1 MPTTILPIDPN
12 TLNYQT
18 ISSNDTVLLD
28 SFEVVSLFDP
38 TKDIVEYFIY
48 DFNDSLIYS
57 NSNFRDWTNTEDPSL
72 ASTTLQTNLT
82 GSSLDYV
89 PSPQIAKISTIN
101 LDPIQN
107 VQNVGFGFGKIK
119 TLYNFLSYE
128 LSSSPTNQLFISDIS
143 SDRTELRLKTN
154 FISDAALSISYE
166 AFKTKINSDPSFD
179 EFYLNFGNN
188 QLVVAVNIL
197 LDNTQTPNSIL
208 IKLYEPLPLNFTL
221 KNTCFIVTKTGESV
235 AYSINFEEVLNF
247 IIPSIPIQGP
257 NFNLSILDQISPA
270 SVYQSYQDITATPLS
285 GSYYQLLSNLTSSG
299 VYINVDYSDYSN
311 FVQFSSAAQ
320 RLDNF
325 QEKLITISSSQA
337 ELNILY
343 AQITGSTTLLTP
355 SVSSSKASLESTI
368 QSTITSFDDYEY
380 YLYYESSST
389 TWPKSNNT
397 IPYVLYDV
405 NSATGVTWYNSQ
417 SSVAQTYDAYNQNYI
432 YYAIPEYIR
441 DDSQND
447 NYILFSELVSQLF
460 DNIWVYEKS
469 ITDKLDSNPNLNIG
483 VSPALVADVIQSLG
497 IKLYSSN
504 FTTQNIY
511 NSLLGFSPSGSIL
524 LPTGSKLVTNYVT
537 ASVSSSVVPTIQQ
550 YHQLTYKKIYHSLPY
565 LLKRKGTLQGLRS
578 LINIFGISDTILR
591 INEFGGKDKN
601 INTWDNWENEF
612 NYAFYTSGSAYVTS
626 SFTLNS
632 NWGASNNKPQ
642 AVEFRFKT
650 NGLPQN
656 TASIVSQSLWITD
669 QNVNIRLRYTGSGYT
684 SGSYSGSIPN
694 TYNEYA
700 LLEFIP
706 DLSTPS
712 TSASVYLPFYNGGW
726 WSVLINKNSSLY
738 TLYAANK
745 NYEGNDGNTL
755 SFEASSSVT
764 SAATT
769 WNNSTISTF
778 ASASYKIFTGSLQEI
793 RYYTQPISKNSFD
806 AYVMNPYSIEQ
817 NEYLAF
823 RATLGGELYTSS
835 LSVHPKITGSWVTT
849 SSFVGNS
856 IFFTSSGGNY
866 AVNRE
871 FIYFDQFAVGIQNP
885 VSNKITNQQI
895 LLPYSNNAL
904 NNIPSNKVLSAFNTI
919 QQNYPISQSYTN
931 DVNYLEVAFS
941 PQNEINEDINSSI
954 GFFNIGELI
963 GDPRQLTS
971 SAETYP
977 DLDALRDAYFE
988 KYTGNYDW
996 IDFINIISYYDNSL
1010 FKMIADFVPAKSG
1023 LASGIV
1029 IKQSILE
1036 RNKYPQPQ
1044 IDTFTTTSYYGSGSQ
1059 PNINWNS
1066 PIGTQNIIYTSSI
1079 FTVNITGS
1087 SGGSVPNLGGQTQSL
1102 GPGFNIVPITQ
1113 SWTGNNYSLSG
1124 SIPYVDSFQTEF
1136 FNGEFSGSNL
1146 VVTTGK
1152 LSDCN
1157 VEIVEVYN
1165 TASIPINS
1173 GFFAPLTKFTGYD
1186 LEVDKTY
1193 YISFTITNSGSAAS
1207 ADGINILYFGEKGND
1222 YYVYRIN
1229 TLSPGS
1235 SVTVDKLELTNLQ
1248 GTLSLPSNGQIRAS
1262 NFTIPLYFGTSTG
1275 VGIPLVTN
1283 FTIFEAELNDIDGD
1297 CEPLLNNVL
1306 VNRPNPYYM
1315 DLDFSTNPYIA
1326 VNFQTVMSGSATRFA
1341 IPQSDYTTIK
1351 HAGPRYF
1358 GSRTIAPD
1366 FGKAIYKD
1374 PAQLPFKNKS
1384 QVLGS
1389 TNLYQ
1394 NLRDGA
1400 LDTSS
1405 LFTTGSQVPN
1415 VENYAKYFCYFNTI
1429 TDSSPEYPSGSNLNL
1444 FYIIDENGRSY
1455 GLSNQSSDSQQIND
1469 YLYIISNLYPSNSQ
1483 PYIIPISG
1491 SNVSISNL
1499 LNNFPVIEGGAR
1511 YQTIFAKTGSG
1522 GNFEAYWGG
1531 SNTSPVYVTYFHSQ
1545 SASTF
1550 NDTGSITNYKPWLYP
1565 LLTFTDP
1572 ISGSISNYD
1581 FNYLN
1586 VYNPNTNETIN
1597 TGSNILPTNTLFP
1610 LQDYDFIRI
1619 ADTGSSFS
1627 SSLDSTFT
1635 ALGLYQ
1641 IKDIFTGSAVPVQTS
1656 SLSIV
1661 PFMNDTTALVTATG
1675 GDPNYQRFRVFRR
1688 ISTQTNVLI
1697 GIPISGLTEGFLIP
1711 ENYDPNLN
1719 PIDLA
1724 KIAGVI

>member
-1044 IDTFTTTSYYGSGSQ
+1044 VDTFTTTSYYGSGSQ
-1059 PNINWNS
+1059 PDIHWNS
-1066 PIGTQNIIYTSSI
+1066 PLGTQNIYYTSSI
-1079 FTVNITGS
+1079 LTTLITGS

-1113 SWTGNNYSLSG
+1113 SWSGSNTSLSG
-1124 SIPYVDSFQTEF
+1124 SIPYIDSFQTEF

-1146 VVTTGK
+1146 VVTDNK
-1152 LSDCN
+1152 LSDCY
-1157 VEIVEVYN
+1157 VEIVEIYSNTNLGTIQSVIVVDPTYN
-1165 TASIPINS
+1165 GPQLKIPFDVN
-1173 GFFAPLTKFTGYD
+1173 
-1186 LEVDKTY
+1186 VDNTY
-1193 YISFTITNSGSAAS
+1193 YLTFNYTNLDLGSSIFIVDNTGKTFYSITRGAFDSASGTIDKIQILNPFFPLGFNTTDIGGVPITNLF
-1207 ADGINILYFGEKGND
+1207 LYED
-1222 YYVYRIN
+1222 
-1229 TLSPGS
+1229 
-1235 SVTVDKLELTNLQ
+1235 Q
-1248 GTLSLPSNGQIRAS
+1248 
-1262 NFTIPLYFGTSTG
+1262 
-1275 VGIPLVTN
+1275 
-1283 FTIFEAELNDIDGD
+1283 LNDLDGD
-1297 CEPLLNNVL
+1297 CEPLLNNIL
-1306 VNRPNPYYM
+1306 INRPNPYYM
-1315 DLDFSTNPYIA
+1315 DVDFSTNPYIA
-1326 VNFQTVMSGSATRFA
+1326 VNQQSILTGSATRFA

-1358 GSRTIAPD
+1358 GSRTIAPS
-1366 FGKAIYKD
+1366 FGQAIYKD
-1374 PAQLPFKNKS
+1374 PAQLPFKDKS
-1384 QVLGS
+1384 QVLGL
-1389 TNLYQ
+1389 TDLYQ
-1394 NLRDGA
+1394 NLRDGT

-1429 TDSSPEYPSGSNLNL
+1429 TSSAPEYPSGSNLNL

-1469 YLYIISNLYPSNSQ
+1469 YLYIISNLYPSNSK

-1511 YQTIFAKTGSG
+1511 YQTIFAKTGSS
-1522 GNFEAYWGG
+1522 GNFEAYWSG
-1531 SNTSPVYVTYFHSQ
+1531 SNTSPTYVTYFHSQ
-1545 SASTF
+1545 STSTF
-1550 NDTGSITNYKPWLYP
+1550 NDTGSIINYKPWLYP

-1572 ISGSISNYD
+1572 ISGSINNYT
-1581 FNYLN
+1581 FNFLN
-1586 VYNPNTNETIN
+1586 VYDPNTNETII
-1597 TGSNILPTNTLFP
+1597 TGSNIYPINTLFP

-1619 ADTGSSFS
+1619 ANTGSSVS
-1627 SSLDSTFT
+1627 SSLDGTFT

-1641 IKDIFTGSAVPVQTS
+1641 IKDI
-1656 SLSIV
+1656 L
-1661 PFMNDTTALVTATG
+1661 
-1675 GDPNYQRFRVFRR
+1675 
-1688 ISTQTNVLI
+1688 
-1697 GIPISGLTEGFLIP
+1697 
-1711 ENYDPNLN
+1711 
-1719 PIDLA
+1719 
-1724 KIAGVI
+1724 

>member
-82 GSSLDYV
+82 GSNLDYV

-166 AFKTKINSDPSFD
+166 AFKTKIDNDPSFD

-197 LDNTQTPNSIL
+197 LDNTQNPNSIL

-257 NFNLSILDQISPA
+257 NFNLSTLDQISPA

-325 QEKLITISSSQA
+325 KEKLTTISSSQA

-343 AQITGSTTLLTP
+343 AEITGSTTLLTP
-355 SVSSSKASLESTI
+355 SVSSSKATLESTI

-380 YLYYESSST
+380 FLYFESSST

-397 IPYVLYDV
+397 IPYTLYDV

-417 SSVAQTYDAYNQNYI
+417 SNIAQTYDAYNQNYI

-601 INTWDNWENEF
+601 INTWDNWQNEF
-612 NYAFYTSGSAYVTS
+612 NYTFYTSGSAYVTS
-626 SFTLNS
+626 SFILNS
-632 NWGASNNKPQ
+632 SWGANNDVPQ

-650 NGLPQN
+650 DGLPQN
-656 TASIVSQSLWITD
+656 TSSIVSQSLWITD

-684 SGSYSGSIPN
+684 SGSYSGSIPD

-706 DLSTPS
+706 DLSTPA
-712 TSASVYLPFYNGGW
+712 TSASIYLPFYNEGW
-726 WSVLINKNSSLY
+726 WSVLVNKNGTNY
-738 TLYAANK
+738 TLYSANK

-755 SFEASSSVT
+755 AFEASSSIT

-849 SSFVGNS
+849 SSFIGNS

-871 FIYFDQFAVGIQNP
+871 VIYFDQFAVGIQNAI
-885 VSNKITNQQI
+885 SDKITNQRV
-895 LLPYSNNAL
+895 LLPYSDNNL

-919 QQNYPISQSYTN
+919 QQSYPISQSYTN

-971 SAETYP
+971 SADTYP

-1044 IDTFTTTSYYGSGSQ
+1044 VDTFTTTSYYGSGSQ
-1059 PNINWNS
+1059 PDIHWNS
-1066 PIGTQNIIYTSSI
+1066 PLAFQNITYSGSI
-1079 FTVNITGS
+1079 LTTFITGS

-1102 GPGFNIVPITQ
+1102 GPGFNIIPITQ
-1113 SWTGNNYSLSG
+1113 SWSGSNTSLSG
-1124 SIPYVDSFQTEF
+1124 SIPYIDSFQTEF

-1146 VVTTGK
+1146 VVTDGI

-1157 VEIVEVYN
+1157 VEIIEVYTTGAVGNVSRLVDGVPTSPFIN
-1165 TASIPINS
+1165 TAFYYNNKLDFDVNVDNS
-1173 GFFAPLTKFTGYD
+1173 
-1186 LEVDKTY
+1186 Y
-1193 YISFTITNSGSAAS
+1193 YISFNMVTNVDDDIGGTAVAQLKDNSGKVFYTSPEF
-1207 ADGINILYFGEKGND
+1207 NPGE
-1222 YYVYRIN
+1222 
-1229 TLSPGS
+1229 
-1235 SVTVDKLELTNLQ
+1235 SVSIDKL
-1248 GTLSLPSNGQIRAS
+1248 QI
-1262 NFTIPLYFGTSTG
+1262 NNPFYPLYFYIDVDVYDLG
-1275 VGIPLVTN
+1275 VQVQNILLYQDQ
-1283 FTIFEAELNDIDGD
+1283 LNDLDGD
-1297 CEPLLNNVL
+1297 CEPLLNNIL
-1306 VNRPNPYYM
+1306 INRPNPYYM
-1315 DLDFSTNPYIA
+1315 DVDFSTNPYIA
-1326 VNFQTVMSGSATRFA
+1326 VNQQSILTGSATRFA

-1358 GSRTIAPD
+1358 GSRTIAPS
-1366 FGKAIYKD
+1366 FGQAIYKD
-1374 PAQLPFKNKS
+1374 PAQLPFKDKS
-1384 QVLGS
+1384 QVLGL
-1389 TNLYQ
+1389 TDLYQ
-1394 NLRDGA
+1394 NLRDGT

-1415 VENYAKYFCYFNTI
+1415 VENYTKYFCYFNTI

-1469 YLYIISNLYPSNSQ
+1469 YLYIISNLYPSNSK

-1491 SNVSISNL
+1491 SNVSVSNL

-1522 GNFEAYWGG
+1522 GNFQAFWSG

-1545 SASTF
+1545 SISTF

-1572 ISGSISNYD
+1572 ISGSINEYT
-1581 FNYLN
+1581 FNFLN
-1586 VYNPNTNETIN
+1586 VYNPNTNETII
-1597 TGSNILPTNTLFP
+1597 TGSNIYPINTLFP
-1610 LQDYDFIRI
+1610 LQDFDFIRI
-1619 ADTGSSFS
+1619 ANTGSSVS
-1627 SSLDSTFT
+1627 SSLDGTFT

-1661 PFMNDTTALVTATG
+1661 PFMNNTTAVATATG
-1675 GDPNYQRFRVFRR
+1675 GNPDYQRFRVFRR
-1688 ISTQTNVLI
+1688 IPTQTNVLI
-1697 GIPISGLTEGFLIP
+1697 GIPIPDLTEGFLIP
-1711 ENYDPNLN
+1711 ENYNPNLN

-1724 KIAGVI
+1724 KIAGII

>member
-1 MPTTILPIDPN
+1 MPITVIPINSN
-12 TLNYQT
+12 TLNYQN
-18 ISSNDTVLLD
+18 ISSDDTVLLGSLD
-28 SFEVVSLFDP
+28 ITSLFDP
-38 TKDIVEYFIY
+38 TRDIVEYFIY
-48 DFNDSLIYS
+48 DIDKNLLLNNNNYTLYTI
-57 NSNFRDWTNTEDPSL
+57 TEDPSL
-72 ASTTLQTNLT
+72 ARTTLQTNST
-82 GSSLDYV
+82 GSNLDYV
-89 PSPQIAKISTIN
+89 PAPQVAKVSTLNI
-101 LDPIQN
+101 DPIKDAEDF
-107 VQNVGFGFGKIK
+107 GFNFGKIK

-128 LSSSPTNQLFISDIS
+128 LSSSPTNQFFISDIS

-154 FISDAALSISYE
+154 FISDGALSISYE
-166 AFKTKINSDPSFD
+166 AFKNKIDNDPTFD

-188 QLVVAVNIL
+188 QLVLVVNIL
-197 LDNTQTPNSIL
+197 LDNTQSPNSIL
-208 IKLYEPLPLNFTL
+208 IKLYEPLPPNFTL
-221 KNTCFIVTKTGESV
+221 KNECYVVVKTGESV
-235 AYSINFEEVLNF
+235 AYDITFDEN
-247 IIPSIPIQGP
+247 IIFTDPTIPIQGP
-257 NFNLSILDQISPA
+257 NFNLEISNQFSP
-270 SVYQSYQDITATPLS
+270 SSNYQSYKDITSTPLS
-285 GSYYQLLSNLTSSG
+285 GSYYQLLTNLTSSG
-299 VYINVDYSDYSN
+299 VYINVDYSDYGN

-325 QEKLITISSSQA
+325 REKLLTISSSQA
-337 ELNILY
+337 ELNIIY
-343 AQITGSTTLLTP
+343 SQITGSSTSLTP
-355 SVSSSKASLESTI
+355 SVSSSKATLENNI
-368 QSTITSFDDYEY
+368 QNTITSFDDYEY
-380 YLYYESSST
+380 FLYFESSST

-483 VSPALVADVIQSLG
+483 VSPALVADTIQSLG

-511 NSLLGFSPSGSIL
+511 NSLLGYSPSGSIL
-524 LPTGSKLVTNYVT
+524 LPTGSKLVTSYIT
-537 ASVSSSVVPTIQQ
+537 ASVSSSLVPTIDD
-550 YHQLTYKKIYHSLPY
+550 YHKLTYKKIYHSIPY
-565 LLKRKGTLQGLRS
+565 LLKRKGTVQGLRS
-578 LINIFGISDTILR
+578 LINIFGVAPTLLR

-601 INTWDNWENEF
+601 VNTWDNWQDEF
-612 NYAFYTSGSAYVTS
+612 KYAFYTSGSAFVTS

-632 NWGASNNKPQ
+632 SWGASNNKPQ
-642 AVEFRFKT
+642 SVEFRFKT
-650 NGLPQN
+650 DGLPQN
-656 TASIVSQSLWITD
+656 TSSIVSQSLWITD

-684 SGSYSGSIPN
+684 SGSYSGSIPSP
-694 TYNEYA
+694 YNEYA

-706 DLSTPS
+706 DLSSPS
-712 TSASVYLPFYNGGW
+712 TSASVYLPFYNEGW
-726 WSVLINKNSSLY
+726 WSVLVTKNSSTY

-755 SFEASSSVT
+755 SFEASSSIT

-778 ASASYKIFTGSLQEI
+778 GSSSYKIFSGSLQEI
-793 RYYTQPISKNSFD
+793 RYYTQPISQSTFN

-849 SSFVGNS
+849 SSFVGTS
-856 IFFTSSGGNY
+856 TFYTSSGGNY

-871 FIYFDQFAVGIQNP
+871 VIYFDQFAVGIQNP
-885 VSNKITNQQI
+885 VSDKITNQQT
-895 LLPYSNNAL
+895 LLPYSNNSL
-904 NNIPSNKVLSAFNTI
+904 NNIPDNKVLSAFNTI
-919 QQNYPISQSYTN
+919 QQSYPVSQSYTN
-931 DVNYLEVAFS
+931 DVNYLEAAFS

-971 SAETYP
+971 SANTYP

-1023 LASGIV
+1023 LASGII

-1059 PNINWNS
+1059 PDISWNS
-1066 PIGTQNIIYTSSI
+1066 PLAFQNITYSGSI
-1079 FTVNITGS
+1079 LTTLITGS

-1113 SWTGNNYSLSG
+1113 SWTGANPSLSG
-1124 SIPYVDSFQTEF
+1124 SIPYTESYQYEF

-1146 VVTTGK
+1146 VVENGK
-1152 LSDCN
+1152 LNDCY
-1157 VEIVEVYN
+1157 VELVEVYN
-1165 TASIPINS
+1165 TSSFPTLNPLSTSTFNFNNYNIN
-1173 GFFAPLTKFTGYD
+1173 FD
-1186 LEVDKTY
+1186 NTY
-1193 YISFTITNSGSAAS
+1193 YLSFDLQNIGVASGSLQIRL
-1207 ADGINILYFGEKGND
+1207 DTGINIEIKYQ
-1222 YYVYRIN
+1222 
-1229 TLSPGS
+1229 SPQLGPGDTIS
-1235 SVTVDKLELTNLQ
+1235 VDKFEINQ
-1248 GTLSLPSNGQIRAS
+1248 S
-1262 NFTIPLYFGTSTG
+1262 FIPLIFIAFNSGAQLS
-1275 VGIPLVTN
+1275 VTN
-1283 FTIFEAELNDIDGD
+1283 FTIFEAQLNDLDGG

-1306 VNRPNPYYM
+1306 ANRPNPYYM
-1315 DLDFSTNPYIA
+1315 DIDFSTNPYIA
-1326 VNFQTVMSGSATRFA
+1326 VNQQSILTGSATRFA
-1341 IPQSDYTTIK
+1341 IPQSDYTTLK

-1358 GSRTIAPD
+1358 GSRTIAPG
-1366 FGKAIYKD
+1366 FGQAIYKN
-1374 PAQLPFKNKS
+1374 PAQLPFKDKS
-1384 QVLGS
+1384 QVLGE

-1394 NLRDGA
+1394 NLRDGT

-1405 LFTTGSQVPN
+1405 LFTTSSQVPN

-1429 TDSSPEYPSGSNLNL
+1429 TNSSPEYPSGSNLNL
-1444 FYIIDENGRSY
+1444 FYIIDENGKSY
-1455 GLSNQSSDSQQIND
+1455 GLSNQNSDSQQIND
-1469 YLYIISNLYPSNSQ
+1469 YLYIISNLYPSNSK

-1491 SNVSISNL
+1491 SNVSTTNL

-1522 GNFEAYWGG
+1522 GNFSAFWSG

-1545 SASTF
+1545 SVSTF

-1572 ISGSISNYD
+1572 ISGSIDNYE
-1581 FNYLN
+1581 FNFLN
-1586 VYNPNTNETIN
+1586 VYNPNTNETI
-1597 TGSNILPTNTLFP
+1597 TVGSNVLPTNTLFP
-1610 LQDYDFIRI
+1610 IQDYDFIRI

-1675 GDPNYQRFRVFRR
+1675 GDPQYQRFRVFRR
-1688 ISTQTNVLI
+1688 IPTQTNVLI
-1697 GIPISGLTEGFLIP
+1697 GIPIPNLTEGFLIP
-1711 ENYDPNLN
+1711 ENYNPNLN
-1719 PIDLA
+1719 PTDLA
-1724 KIAGVI
+1724 KIAGII

>member
-1044 IDTFTTTSYYGSGSQ
+1044 VDTFTTTSYYGSGSQ
-1059 PNINWNS
+1059 PDIHWNS
-1066 PIGTQNIIYTSSI
+1066 PLGTQNIYYTSSI
-1079 FTVNITGS
+1079 LTTLITGS

-1113 SWTGNNYSLSG
+1113 SWSGSNTSLSG
-1124 SIPYVDSFQTEF
+1124 SIPYIDSFQTEF

-1146 VVTTGK
+1146 VVTDNK
-1152 LSDCN
+1152 LSDCY
-1157 VEIVEVYN
+1157 VEIVEIYSNTNLGTIQSVIVVDPTYN
-1165 TASIPINS
+1165 GPQLKIPFDVN
-1173 GFFAPLTKFTGYD
+1173 
-1186 LEVDKTY
+1186 VDNTY
-1193 YISFTITNSGSAAS
+1193 YLTFNYTNLDLGSSIFIVDNTGKTFYSITRGAFDSASGTIDKIQILNPFFPLGFNTTDIGGVPITNLF
-1207 ADGINILYFGEKGND
+1207 LYED
-1222 YYVYRIN
+1222 
-1229 TLSPGS
+1229 
-1235 SVTVDKLELTNLQ
+1235 Q
-1248 GTLSLPSNGQIRAS
+1248 
-1262 NFTIPLYFGTSTG
+1262 
-1275 VGIPLVTN
+1275 
-1283 FTIFEAELNDIDGD
+1283 LNDLDGD
-1297 CEPLLNNVL
+1297 CEPLLNNIL
-1306 VNRPNPYYM
+1306 INRPNPYYM
-1315 DLDFSTNPYIA
+1315 DVDFSTNPYIA
-1326 VNFQTVMSGSATRFA
+1326 VNQQSILTGSATRFA

-1358 GSRTIAPD
+1358 GSRTIAPS
-1366 FGKAIYKD
+1366 FGQAIYKD
-1374 PAQLPFKNKS
+1374 PAQLPFKDKS
-1384 QVLGS
+1384 QVLGL
-1389 TNLYQ
+1389 TDLYQ
-1394 NLRDGA
+1394 NLRDGT

-1469 YLYIISNLYPSNSQ
+1469 YLYIISNLYPSNSK

-1511 YQTIFAKTGSG
+1511 YQTIFAKTGSS
-1522 GNFEAYWGG
+1522 GNFEAYWSG
-1531 SNTSPVYVTYFHSQ
+1531 SNTSPTYVTYFHSQ
-1545 SASTF
+1545 STSTF
-1550 NDTGSITNYKPWLYP
+1550 NDTGSIINYKPWLYP

-1572 ISGSISNYD
+1572 ISGSINNYT
-1581 FNYLN
+1581 FNFLN
-1586 VYNPNTNETIN
+1586 VYDPNTNETII
-1597 TGSNILPTNTLFP
+1597 TGSNIYPINTLFP

-1619 ADTGSSFS
+1619 ANTGSSVS
-1627 SSLDSTFT
+1627 SSLDGTFT

-1661 PFMNDTTALVTATG
+1661 PFMNNTTAVATATG
-1675 GDPNYQRFRVFRR
+1675 GDPDYQRFRVFRR
-1688 ISTQTNVLI
+1688 IPTQTNVLI
-1697 GIPISGLTEGFLIP
+1697 GIPIPDLTEGFIIP
-1711 ENYDPNLN
+1711 ENYNPNLN

-1724 KIAGVI
+1724 KIAGII

>member
-18 ISSNDTVLLD
+18 ISSDDTVLLD
-28 SFEVVSLFDP
+28 SFVVVSLFDP

-72 ASTTLQTNLT
+72 ASTTLQTNST
-82 GSSLDYV
+82 GSNLDYV

-154 FISDAALSISYE
+154 FISDDALSISYE
-166 AFKTKINSDPSFD
+166 AFKTKINNDPSFD

-208 IKLYEPLPLNFTL
+208 IKLYEPLPLNFGL

-235 AYSINFEEVLNF
+235 AYSIDFEEVLNF
-247 IIPSIPIQGP
+247 TIPSIPIQGP

-270 SVYQSYQDITATPLS
+270 SSYQSYQDITATPLS
-285 GSYYQLLSNLTSSG
+285 SSYYQLLSNLTSSG

-311 FVQFSSAAQ
+311 FVQFSSADQ

-325 QEKLITISSSQA
+325 KEKLTTISSSQA
-337 ELNILY
+337 EINIIY
-343 AQITGSTTLLTP
+343 AQITGSSTLLTP
-355 SVSSSKASLESTI
+355 SVSSSKSTLESTI

-389 TWPKSNNT
+389 TWPKLNNT

-405 NSATGVTWYNSQ
+405 NSVTGVNWYNSQ

-511 NSLLGFSPSGSIL
+511 NSLLGFSPSGSTL

-612 NYAFYTSGSAYVTS
+612 NYAFYTSGSSYVTS

-684 SGSYSGSIPN
+684 SGSYSGSIPS

-706 DLSTPS
+706 DLSTPA

-726 WSVLINKNSSLY
+726 WSVLINKNSSIY

-793 RYYTQPISKNSFD
+793 RYYTQPISKSSFD

-835 LSVHPKITGSWVTT
+835 FSVHPKITGSWVTT

-885 VSNKITNQQI
+885 VSNKITNQQV

-904 NNIPSNKVLSAFNTI
+904 NNVPSNKVLSAFNTI

-977 DLDALRDAYFE
+977 DLDALRDVYFE

-996 IDFINIISYYDNSL
+996 IDFINIMSYYDNSL

-1124 SIPYVDSFQTEF
+1124 SIPYVDSSQTEF

-1146 VVTTGK
+1146 VVTNGD

-1157 VEIVEVYN
+1157 VNIVEIYFN
-1165 TASIPINS
+1165 SNIGTAAAVLDPSVGPQLKIPFDIN
-1173 GFFAPLTKFTGYD
+1173 
-1186 LEVDKTY
+1186 VDNTY
-1193 YISFTITNSGSAAS
+1193 YLTFNYANLDVGSSIFVVDNTGKTFYSLTRGAFDLASGTIDKIQISNPLFPLGFTSTDIGGVPITNLF
-1207 ADGINILYFGEKGND
+1207 LYED
-1222 YYVYRIN
+1222 Q
-1229 TLSPGS
+1229 L
-1235 SVTVDKLELTNLQ
+1235 D
-1248 GTLSLPSNGQIRAS
+1248 
-1262 NFTIPLYFGTSTG
+1262 
-1275 VGIPLVTN
+1275 
-1283 FTIFEAELNDIDGD
+1283 DIDGD
-1297 CEPLLNNVL
+1297 CEPLLNNIL
-1306 VNRPNPYYM
+1306 ANRPNPYYM
-1315 DLDFSTNPYIA
+1315 DLDFSNNPYIA

-1374 PAQLPFKNKS
+1374 PAQLPFKDKS

-1394 NLRDGA
+1394 NLRDGT

-1429 TDSSPEYPSGSNLNL
+1429 TNSAPEYPSGSNLNL

-1469 YLYIISNLYPSNSQ
+1469 YLYIISNLYPSNSK

-1491 SNVSISNL
+1491 SNVSVSNL

-1522 GNFEAYWGG
+1522 GNFLTFWSG
-1531 SNTSPVYVTYFHSQ
+1531 SNTSPIYVTYFHSQ

-1550 NDTGSITNYKPWLYP
+1550 NDTGSISNYKPWLYP

-1581 FNYLN
+1581 FNFLN
-1586 VYNPNTNETIN
+1586 VYNPNTNETII

-1619 ADTGSSFS
+1619 ANTGSSFS

-1675 GDPNYQRFRVFRR
+1675 GDPDEQRFRVFRR
-1688 ISTQTNVLI
+1688 IPTQTNVLI
-1697 GIPISGLTEGFLIP
+1697 GIPILNLTEGFLIP
-1711 ENYDPNLN
+1711 ENYNPNLN
-1719 PIDLA
+1719 PTDLA
-1724 KIAGVI
+1724 KIAGII

>member
-257 NFNLSILDQISPA
+257 NFNLSTLDQISPA

-368 QSTITSFDDYEY
+368 QNTITSFDDYEY

-642 AVEFRFKT
+642 SVEFRFKT

-656 TASIVSQSLWITD
+656 TASIASQSLWMTD

-885 VSNKITNQQI
+885 VSNKITNQQV

-1044 IDTFTTTSYYGSGSQ
+1044 VDTFTTTSYYGSGSQ
-1059 PNINWNS
+1059 PDIHWNS
-1066 PIGTQNIIYTSSI
+1066 PLGTQNIYYTSSI
-1079 FTVNITGS
+1079 LTTLITGS

-1113 SWTGNNYSLSG
+1113 SWYGSTPSLSG
-1124 SIPYVDSFQTEF
+1124 SIPFTESYQYEF

-1146 VVTTGK
+1146 VVTDNK
-1152 LSDCN
+1152 LSDCY
-1157 VEIVEVYN
+1157 VEIVEIYSNTNLGTIQSVIVVDPTYN
-1165 TASIPINS
+1165 GPQLKIPFDVN
-1173 GFFAPLTKFTGYD
+1173 
-1186 LEVDKTY
+1186 VDNTY
-1193 YISFTITNSGSAAS
+1193 YLTFNYTNLDLGSSIFIVDNTGKTFYSITRGAFDSASGTIDKIQILNPFFPLGFNTTDIGGVPITNLF
-1207 ADGINILYFGEKGND
+1207 LYED
-1222 YYVYRIN
+1222 
-1229 TLSPGS
+1229 
-1235 SVTVDKLELTNLQ
+1235 Q
-1248 GTLSLPSNGQIRAS
+1248 
-1262 NFTIPLYFGTSTG
+1262 
-1275 VGIPLVTN
+1275 
-1283 FTIFEAELNDIDGD
+1283 LNDLDGD
-1297 CEPLLNNVL
+1297 CEPLLNNIL
-1306 VNRPNPYYM
+1306 INRPNPYYM
-1315 DLDFSTNPYIA
+1315 DVDFSTNPYIA
-1326 VNFQTVMSGSATRFA
+1326 VNQQSILTGSATRFA

-1358 GSRTIAPD
+1358 GSRTIAPS
-1366 FGKAIYKD
+1366 FGQAIYKD
-1374 PAQLPFKNKS
+1374 PAQLPFKDKS
-1384 QVLGS
+1384 QVLGL
-1389 TNLYQ
+1389 TDLYQ
-1394 NLRDGA
+1394 NLRDGT

-1469 YLYIISNLYPSNSQ
+1469 YLYIISNLYPSNSK

-1511 YQTIFAKTGSG
+1511 YQTIFAKTGSS
-1522 GNFEAYWGG
+1522 GNFEAYWSG
-1531 SNTSPVYVTYFHSQ
+1531 SNTSPTYVTYFHSQ
-1545 SASTF
+1545 STSTF
-1550 NDTGSITNYKPWLYP
+1550 NDTGSIINYKPWLYP

-1572 ISGSISNYD
+1572 ISGSINNYT
-1581 FNYLN
+1581 FNFLN
-1586 VYNPNTNETIN
+1586 VYDPNTNETII
-1597 TGSNILPTNTLFP
+1597 TGSNIYPINTLFP

-1619 ADTGSSFS
+1619 ANTGSSVS
-1627 SSLDSTFT
+1627 SSLDGTFT

-1661 PFMNDTTALVTATG
+1661 PFMNNTTALVTATG
-1675 GDPNYQRFRVFRR
+1675 GDPQYQRFRVFRR

-1697 GIPISGLTEGFLIP
+1697 GIPISNLTEGFLIP
-1711 ENYDPNLN
+1711 ENYNPNLN

-1724 KIAGVI
+1724 KIAGII

>member
-511 NSLLGFSPSGSIL
+511 NSLLGFSPSGSTL

-632 NWGASNNKPQ
+632 DWKASNNKPQ
-642 AVEFRFKT
+642 SVEFRFKT

-706 DLSTPS
+706 DLSTPA

-885 VSNKITNQQI
+885 VSNKITNQQV

-1044 IDTFTTTSYYGSGSQ
+1044 VDTFTTTSYYGSGSQ
-1059 PNINWNS
+1059 PDIHWNS
-1066 PIGTQNIIYTSSI
+1066 PLGTQNIYYTSSI
-1079 FTVNITGS
+1079 LTTLITGS

-1113 SWTGNNYSLSG
+1113 SWYGSTPSLSG
-1124 SIPYVDSFQTEF
+1124 SIPFTESYQYEF

-1146 VVTTGK
+1146 VVTDNK
-1152 LSDCN
+1152 LSDCY
-1157 VEIVEVYN
+1157 VEIVEIYSNTNLGTIQSVIVVDPTYN
-1165 TASIPINS
+1165 GPQLKIPFDVN
-1173 GFFAPLTKFTGYD
+1173 
-1186 LEVDKTY
+1186 VDNTY
-1193 YISFTITNSGSAAS
+1193 YLTFNYTNLDLGSSIFIVDNTGKTFYSITRGAFDSASGTIDKIQILNPFFPLGFNTTDIGGVPITNLF
-1207 ADGINILYFGEKGND
+1207 LYED
-1222 YYVYRIN
+1222 
-1229 TLSPGS
+1229 
-1235 SVTVDKLELTNLQ
+1235 Q
-1248 GTLSLPSNGQIRAS
+1248 
-1262 NFTIPLYFGTSTG
+1262 
-1275 VGIPLVTN
+1275 
-1283 FTIFEAELNDIDGD
+1283 LNDLDGD
-1297 CEPLLNNVL
+1297 CEPLLNNIL
-1306 VNRPNPYYM
+1306 INRPNPYYM
-1315 DLDFSTNPYIA
+1315 DVDFSTNPYIA
-1326 VNFQTVMSGSATRFA
+1326 VNQQSILTGSATRFA

-1358 GSRTIAPD
+1358 GSRTIAPS
-1366 FGKAIYKD
+1366 FGQAIYKD
-1374 PAQLPFKNKS
+1374 PAQLPFKDKS
-1384 QVLGS
+1384 QVLGL
-1389 TNLYQ
+1389 TDLYQ
-1394 NLRDGA
+1394 NLRDGT

-1469 YLYIISNLYPSNSQ
+1469 YLYIISNLYPSNSK

-1511 YQTIFAKTGSG
+1511 YQTIFAKTGSS
-1522 GNFEAYWGG
+1522 GNFEAYWSG
-1531 SNTSPVYVTYFHSQ
+1531 SNTSPTYVTYFHSQ
-1545 SASTF
+1545 STSTF
-1550 NDTGSITNYKPWLYP
+1550 NDTGSIINYKPWLYP

-1572 ISGSISNYD
+1572 ISGSINNYT
-1581 FNYLN
+1581 FNFLN
-1586 VYNPNTNETIN
+1586 VYDPNTNETII
-1597 TGSNILPTNTLFP
+1597 TGSNIYPINTLFP

-1619 ADTGSSFS
+1619 ANTGSSVS
-1627 SSLDSTFT
+1627 SSLDGTFT

-1661 PFMNDTTALVTATG
+1661 PFMNNTTAVATATG
-1675 GDPNYQRFRVFRR
+1675 GDPDYQRFRVFRR
-1688 ISTQTNVLI
+1688 IPTQTNVLI
-1697 GIPISGLTEGFLIP
+1697 GIPIPDLTEGFLIP
-1711 ENYDPNLN
+1711 ENYNPNLN

-1724 KIAGVI
+1724 KIAGII

>member
-1010 FKMIADFVPAKSG
+1010 FKMIADFIPAKSG

-1044 IDTFTTTSYYGSGSQ
+1044 VDTFTTTSYYGSGSQ
-1059 PNINWNS
+1059 PDIHWNS
-1066 PIGTQNIIYTSSI
+1066 PLGTQNIYYTSSI
-1079 FTVNITGS
+1079 LTTLITGS

-1113 SWTGNNYSLSG
+1113 SWSGSNTSLSG
-1124 SIPYVDSFQTEF
+1124 SIPYIDSFQTEF

-1146 VVTTGK
+1146 VVTDNK
-1152 LSDCN
+1152 LSDCY
-1157 VEIVEVYN
+1157 VEIVEIYSNTNLGTIQSVIVVDPTYN
-1165 TASIPINS
+1165 GPQLKIPFDVN
-1173 GFFAPLTKFTGYD
+1173 
-1186 LEVDKTY
+1186 VDNTY
-1193 YISFTITNSGSAAS
+1193 YLTFNYTNLDLGSSIFIVDNTGKTFYSITRGAFDSASGTIDKIQILNPFFPLGFNTTDIGGVPITNLF
-1207 ADGINILYFGEKGND
+1207 LYED
-1222 YYVYRIN
+1222 
-1229 TLSPGS
+1229 
-1235 SVTVDKLELTNLQ
+1235 Q
-1248 GTLSLPSNGQIRAS
+1248 
-1262 NFTIPLYFGTSTG
+1262 
-1275 VGIPLVTN
+1275 
-1283 FTIFEAELNDIDGD
+1283 LNDLDGD
-1297 CEPLLNNVL
+1297 CEPLLNNIL
-1306 VNRPNPYYM
+1306 INRPNPYYM
-1315 DLDFSTNPYIA
+1315 DVDFSTNPYIA
-1326 VNFQTVMSGSATRFA
+1326 VNQQSILTGSATRFA

-1358 GSRTIAPD
+1358 GSRTIAPS
-1366 FGKAIYKD
+1366 FGQAIYKD
-1374 PAQLPFKNKS
+1374 PAQLPFKDKS
-1384 QVLGS
+1384 QVLGL
-1389 TNLYQ
+1389 TDLYQ
-1394 NLRDGA
+1394 NLRDGT

-1429 TDSSPEYPSGSNLNL
+1429 TNSSPEYPSGSNLNL

-1469 YLYIISNLYPSNSQ
+1469 YLYIISNLYPSNSK

-1511 YQTIFAKTGSG
+1511 YQTIFAKTGSS
-1522 GNFEAYWGG
+1522 GNFEAYWSG
-1531 SNTSPVYVTYFHSQ
+1531 SNTSPTYVTYFHSQ
-1545 SASTF
+1545 STSTF
-1550 NDTGSITNYKPWLYP
+1550 NDTGSIINYKPWLYP

-1572 ISGSISNYD
+1572 ISGSINNYT
-1581 FNYLN
+1581 FNFLN
-1586 VYNPNTNETIN
+1586 VYDPNTNETII
-1597 TGSNILPTNTLFP
+1597 TGSNIYPINTLFP

-1619 ADTGSSFS
+1619 ANTGSSVS
-1627 SSLDSTFT
+1627 SSLDGTFT

-1661 PFMNDTTALVTATG
+1661 PFMNNTTAVATATG
-1675 GDPNYQRFRVFRR
+1675 GDPDYQRFRVFRR
-1688 ISTQTNVLI
+1688 IPTQTNVLI
-1697 GIPISGLTEGFLIP
+1697 GIPIPDLTEGFIIP
-1711 ENYDPNLN
+1711 ENYNPNLN

-1724 KIAGVI
+1724 KIAGII

>member
-405 NSATGVTWYNSQ
+405 NSATGITWYNSQ

-706 DLSTPS
+706 DLSTPA

-1010 FKMIADFVPAKSG
+1010 FKMIADFIPAKSG

-1044 IDTFTTTSYYGSGSQ
+1044 VDTFTTTSYYGSGSQ
-1059 PNINWNS
+1059 PDIHWNS
-1066 PIGTQNIIYTSSI
+1066 PLGTQNIYYTSSI
-1079 FTVNITGS
+1079 LTTLITGS

-1113 SWTGNNYSLSG
+1113 SWSGSNTSLSG
-1124 SIPYVDSFQTEF
+1124 SIPYIDSFQTEF

-1146 VVTTGK
+1146 VVTDNK
-1152 LSDCN
+1152 LSDCY
-1157 VEIVEVYN
+1157 VEIVEIYSNTNLGTIQSVIVVDPTYN
-1165 TASIPINS
+1165 GPQLKIPFDVN
-1173 GFFAPLTKFTGYD
+1173 
-1186 LEVDKTY
+1186 VDNTY
-1193 YISFTITNSGSAAS
+1193 YLTFNYTNLDLGSSIFIVDNTGKTFYSITRGAFDSASGTIDKIQILNPFFPLGFNTTDIGGVPITNLF
-1207 ADGINILYFGEKGND
+1207 LYED
-1222 YYVYRIN
+1222 
-1229 TLSPGS
+1229 
-1235 SVTVDKLELTNLQ
+1235 Q
-1248 GTLSLPSNGQIRAS
+1248 
-1262 NFTIPLYFGTSTG
+1262 
-1275 VGIPLVTN
+1275 
-1283 FTIFEAELNDIDGD
+1283 LNDLDGD
-1297 CEPLLNNVL
+1297 CEPLLNNIL
-1306 VNRPNPYYM
+1306 INRPNPYYM
-1315 DLDFSTNPYIA
+1315 DVDFSTNPYIA
-1326 VNFQTVMSGSATRFA
+1326 VNQQSILTGSATRFA

-1358 GSRTIAPD
+1358 GSRTIAPS
-1366 FGKAIYKD
+1366 FGQAIYKD
-1374 PAQLPFKNKS
+1374 PAQLPFKDKS
-1384 QVLGS
+1384 QVLGL
-1389 TNLYQ
+1389 TDLYQ
-1394 NLRDGA
+1394 NLRDGT

-1469 YLYIISNLYPSNSQ
+1469 YLYIISNLYPSNSK

-1511 YQTIFAKTGSG
+1511 YQTIFAKTGSS
-1522 GNFEAYWGG
+1522 GNFEAYWSG
-1531 SNTSPVYVTYFHSQ
+1531 SNTSPTYVTYFHSQ
-1545 SASTF
+1545 STSTF
-1550 NDTGSITNYKPWLYP
+1550 NDTGSIINYKPWLYP

-1572 ISGSISNYD
+1572 ISGSINNYT
-1581 FNYLN
+1581 FNFLN
-1586 VYNPNTNETIN
+1586 VYDPNTNETII
-1597 TGSNILPTNTLFP
+1597 TGSNIYPINTLFP

-1619 ADTGSSFS
+1619 ANTGSSVS
-1627 SSLDSTFT
+1627 SSLDGTFT

-1661 PFMNDTTALVTATG
+1661 PFMNNTTAVATATG
-1675 GDPNYQRFRVFRR
+1675 GDPDYQRFRVFRR
-1688 ISTQTNVLI
+1688 IPTQTNVLI
-1697 GIPISGLTEGFLIP
+1697 GIPIPDLTEGFIIP
-1711 ENYDPNLN
+1711 ENYNPNLN

-1724 KIAGVI
+1724 KIAGII

>member
-197 LDNTQTPNSIL
+197 LDNTQTPNPIL
-208 IKLYEPLPLNFTL
+208 IKLYEPLPLNFGL

-257 NFNLSILDQISPA
+257 NFNLSTLDQISPA

-355 SVSSSKASLESTI
+355 SVSSSKASLESII

-511 NSLLGFSPSGSIL
+511 NSLLGFSPSGSTL

-642 AVEFRFKT
+642 AVE
-650 NGLPQN
+650 
-656 TASIVSQSLWITD
+656 
-669 QNVNIRLRYTGSGYT
+669 
-684 SGSYSGSIPN
+684 
-694 TYNEYA
+694 
-700 LLEFIP
+700 
-706 DLSTPS
+706 
-712 TSASVYLPFYNGGW
+712 
-726 WSVLINKNSSLY
+726 
-738 TLYAANK
+738 
-745 NYEGNDGNTL
+745 
-755 SFEASSSVT
+755 
-764 SAATT
+764 
-769 WNNSTISTF
+769 
-778 ASASYKIFTGSLQEI
+778 
-793 RYYTQPISKNSFD
+793 
-806 AYVMNPYSIEQ
+806 
-817 NEYLAF
+817 
-823 RATLGGELYTSS
+823 
-835 LSVHPKITGSWVTT
+835 
-849 SSFVGNS
+849 
-856 IFFTSSGGNY
+856 
-866 AVNRE
+866 
-871 FIYFDQFAVGIQNP
+871 
-885 VSNKITNQQI
+885 
-895 LLPYSNNAL
+895 
-904 NNIPSNKVLSAFNTI
+904 
-919 QQNYPISQSYTN
+919 
-931 DVNYLEVAFS
+931 
-941 PQNEINEDINSSI
+941 
-954 GFFNIGELI
+954 
-963 GDPRQLTS
+963 
-971 SAETYP
+971 
-977 DLDALRDAYFE
+977 
-988 KYTGNYDW
+988 
-996 IDFINIISYYDNSL
+996 
-1010 FKMIADFVPAKSG
+1010 
-1023 LASGIV
+1023 
-1029 IKQSILE
+1029 
-1036 RNKYPQPQ
+1036 
-1044 IDTFTTTSYYGSGSQ
+1044 
-1059 PNINWNS
+1059 
-1066 PIGTQNIIYTSSI
+1066 
-1079 FTVNITGS
+1079 
-1087 SGGSVPNLGGQTQSL
+1087 
-1102 GPGFNIVPITQ
+1102 
-1113 SWTGNNYSLSG
+1113 
-1124 SIPYVDSFQTEF
+1124 
-1136 FNGEFSGSNL
+1136 
-1146 VVTTGK
+1146 
-1152 LSDCN
+1152 
-1157 VEIVEVYN
+1157 
-1165 TASIPINS
+1165 
-1173 GFFAPLTKFTGYD
+1173 
-1186 LEVDKTY
+1186 
-1193 YISFTITNSGSAAS
+1193 
-1207 ADGINILYFGEKGND
+1207 
-1222 YYVYRIN
+1222 
-1229 TLSPGS
+1229 
-1235 SVTVDKLELTNLQ
+1235 
-1248 GTLSLPSNGQIRAS
+1248 
-1262 NFTIPLYFGTSTG
+1262 
-1275 VGIPLVTN
+1275 
-1283 FTIFEAELNDIDGD
+1283 
-1297 CEPLLNNVL
+1297 
-1306 VNRPNPYYM
+1306 
-1315 DLDFSTNPYIA
+1315 
-1326 VNFQTVMSGSATRFA
+1326 
-1341 IPQSDYTTIK
+1341 
-1351 HAGPRYF
+1351 
-1358 GSRTIAPD
+1358 
-1366 FGKAIYKD
+1366 
-1374 PAQLPFKNKS
+1374 
-1384 QVLGS
+1384 
-1389 TNLYQ
+1389 
-1394 NLRDGA
+1394 
-1400 LDTSS
+1400 
-1405 LFTTGSQVPN
+1405 
-1415 VENYAKYFCYFNTI
+1415 
-1429 TDSSPEYPSGSNLNL
+1429 
-1444 FYIIDENGRSY
+1444 
-1455 GLSNQSSDSQQIND
+1455 
-1469 YLYIISNLYPSNSQ
+1469 
-1483 PYIIPISG
+1483 
-1491 SNVSISNL
+1491 
-1499 LNNFPVIEGGAR
+1499 
-1511 YQTIFAKTGSG
+1511 
-1522 GNFEAYWGG
+1522 
-1531 SNTSPVYVTYFHSQ
+1531 
-1545 SASTF
+1545 
-1550 NDTGSITNYKPWLYP
+1550 
-1565 LLTFTDP
+1565 
-1572 ISGSISNYD
+1572 
-1581 FNYLN
+1581 
-1586 VYNPNTNETIN
+1586 
-1597 TGSNILPTNTLFP
+1597 
-1610 LQDYDFIRI
+1610 
-1619 ADTGSSFS
+1619 
-1627 SSLDSTFT
+1627 
-1635 ALGLYQ
+1635 
-1641 IKDIFTGSAVPVQTS
+1641 
-1656 SLSIV
+1656 
-1661 PFMNDTTALVTATG
+1661 
-1675 GDPNYQRFRVFRR
+1675 
-1688 ISTQTNVLI
+1688 
-1697 GIPISGLTEGFLIP
+1697 
-1711 ENYDPNLN
+1711 
-1719 PIDLA
+1719 
-1724 KIAGVI
+1724 

>member
-368 QSTITSFDDYEY
+368 QNTITSFDDYEY

-511 NSLLGFSPSGSIL
+511 NSLLGFSPSGSTL

-656 TASIVSQSLWITD
+656 TASIVSQSLWITN

-706 DLSTPS
+706 DLSTPA

-996 IDFINIISYYDNSL
+996 IDFIDIISYYDNSL
-1010 FKMIADFVPAKSG
+1010 FKMITDFIPAKSG

-1044 IDTFTTTSYYGSGSQ
+1044 VDTFTTTSYYGSGSK
-1059 PNINWNS
+1059 PDIDWNS
-1066 PIGTQNIIYTSSI
+1066 PLGTQNIYYTSSI
-1079 FTVNITGS
+1079 LTTLITGS

-1113 SWTGNNYSLSG
+1113 SWSGSNTSLSG
-1124 SIPYVDSFQTEF
+1124 SIPYIDSFQTEF

-1146 VVTTGK
+1146 VVTDNK
-1152 LSDCN
+1152 LSDCY
-1157 VEIVEVYN
+1157 VEIVEIYSNTNLGTIQSVIVVDPTYN
-1165 TASIPINS
+1165 GPQLKIPFDVN
-1173 GFFAPLTKFTGYD
+1173 
-1186 LEVDKTY
+1186 VDNTY
-1193 YISFTITNSGSAAS
+1193 YLTFNYTNLDLGSSIFIVDNTGKTFYSITRGAFDSASGTIDKIQILNPFFPLGFNTTDIGGVPITNLF
-1207 ADGINILYFGEKGND
+1207 LYED
-1222 YYVYRIN
+1222 
-1229 TLSPGS
+1229 
-1235 SVTVDKLELTNLQ
+1235 Q
-1248 GTLSLPSNGQIRAS
+1248 
-1262 NFTIPLYFGTSTG
+1262 
-1275 VGIPLVTN
+1275 
-1283 FTIFEAELNDIDGD
+1283 LNDLDGD
-1297 CEPLLNNVL
+1297 CEPLLNNIL
-1306 VNRPNPYYM
+1306 INRPNPYYM
-1315 DLDFSTNPYIA
+1315 DVDFSTNPYIA
-1326 VNFQTVMSGSATRFA
+1326 VNQQSILTGSATRFA

-1358 GSRTIAPD
+1358 GSRTIAPS
-1366 FGKAIYKD
+1366 FGQAIYKD
-1374 PAQLPFKNKS
+1374 PAQLPFKDKS
-1384 QVLGS
+1384 QVLGL
-1389 TNLYQ
+1389 TDLYQ
-1394 NLRDGA
+1394 NLRDGT

-1469 YLYIISNLYPSNSQ
+1469 YLYIISNLYPSNSK

-1511 YQTIFAKTGSG
+1511 YQTIFAKTGSS
-1522 GNFEAYWGG
+1522 GNFEAYWSG
-1531 SNTSPVYVTYFHSQ
+1531 SNTSPTYVTYFHSQ
-1545 SASTF
+1545 STSTF
-1550 NDTGSITNYKPWLYP
+1550 NDTGSIINYKPWLYP

-1572 ISGSISNYD
+1572 ISGSINNYT
-1581 FNYLN
+1581 FNFLN
-1586 VYNPNTNETIN
+1586 VYDPNTNETII
-1597 TGSNILPTNTLFP
+1597 TGSNIYPINTLFP

-1619 ADTGSSFS
+1619 ANTGSSVS
-1627 SSLDSTFT
+1627 SSLDGTFT

-1661 PFMNDTTALVTATG
+1661 PFMNNTTAVATATG
-1675 GDPNYQRFRVFRR
+1675 GDPDYQRFRVFRR
-1688 ISTQTNVLI
+1688 IPTQTNVLI
-1697 GIPISGLTEGFLIP
+1697 GIPIPDLTEGFIIP
-1711 ENYDPNLN
+1711 ENYNPNLN

-1724 KIAGVI
+1724 KIAGII

>member
-511 NSLLGFSPSGSIL
+511 NSLLGFSPSGSTL

-1010 FKMIADFVPAKSG
+1010 FKMIADFIPAKSG

-1044 IDTFTTTSYYGSGSQ
+1044 VDTFTTTSYYGSGSQ
-1059 PNINWNS
+1059 PDIHWNS
-1066 PIGTQNIIYTSSI
+1066 PLGTQNIYYTSSI
-1079 FTVNITGS
+1079 LTTLITGS

-1113 SWTGNNYSLSG
+1113 SWSGSNTSLSG
-1124 SIPYVDSFQTEF
+1124 SIPYIDSFQTEF

-1146 VVTTGK
+1146 VVTDNK
-1152 LSDCN
+1152 LSDCY
-1157 VEIVEVYN
+1157 VEIVEIYSNTNLGTIQSVIVVDPTYN
-1165 TASIPINS
+1165 GPQLKIPFDVN
-1173 GFFAPLTKFTGYD
+1173 
-1186 LEVDKTY
+1186 VDNTY
-1193 YISFTITNSGSAAS
+1193 YLTFNYTNLDLGSSIFIVDNTGKTFYSITRGAFDSASGTIDKIQILNPFFPLGFNTTDIGGVPITNLF
-1207 ADGINILYFGEKGND
+1207 LYED
-1222 YYVYRIN
+1222 
-1229 TLSPGS
+1229 
-1235 SVTVDKLELTNLQ
+1235 Q
-1248 GTLSLPSNGQIRAS
+1248 
-1262 NFTIPLYFGTSTG
+1262 
-1275 VGIPLVTN
+1275 
-1283 FTIFEAELNDIDGD
+1283 LNDLDGD
-1297 CEPLLNNVL
+1297 CEPLLNNIL
-1306 VNRPNPYYM
+1306 INRPNPYYM
-1315 DLDFSTNPYIA
+1315 DVDFSTNPYIA
-1326 VNFQTVMSGSATRFA
+1326 VNQQSILTGSATRFA

-1358 GSRTIAPD
+1358 GSRTIAPS
-1366 FGKAIYKD
+1366 FGQAIYKD
-1374 PAQLPFKNKS
+1374 PAQLPFKDKS
-1384 QVLGS
+1384 QVLGL
-1389 TNLYQ
+1389 TDLYQ
-1394 NLRDGA
+1394 NLRDGT

-1429 TDSSPEYPSGSNLNL
+1429 TNSSPEYPSGSNLNL

-1469 YLYIISNLYPSNSQ
+1469 YLYIISNLYPSNSK

-1511 YQTIFAKTGSG
+1511 YQTIFAKTGSS
-1522 GNFEAYWGG
+1522 GNFEAYWSG
-1531 SNTSPVYVTYFHSQ
+1531 SNTSPTYVTYFHSQ
-1545 SASTF
+1545 STSTF
-1550 NDTGSITNYKPWLYP
+1550 NDTGSIINYKPWLYP

-1572 ISGSISNYD
+1572 ISGSINNYT
-1581 FNYLN
+1581 FNFLN
-1586 VYNPNTNETIN
+1586 VYDPNTNETII
-1597 TGSNILPTNTLFP
+1597 TGSNIYPINTLFP

-1619 ADTGSSFS
+1619 ANTGSSVS
-1627 SSLDSTFT
+1627 SSLDGTFT

-1661 PFMNDTTALVTATG
+1661 PFMNNTTAVATATG
-1675 GDPNYQRFRVFRR
+1675 GDPDYQRFRVFRR
-1688 ISTQTNVLI
+1688 IPTQTNVLI
-1697 GIPISGLTEGFLIP
+1697 GIPIPDLTEGFIIP
-1711 ENYDPNLN
+1711 ENYNPNLN

-1724 KIAGVI
+1724 KIAGII